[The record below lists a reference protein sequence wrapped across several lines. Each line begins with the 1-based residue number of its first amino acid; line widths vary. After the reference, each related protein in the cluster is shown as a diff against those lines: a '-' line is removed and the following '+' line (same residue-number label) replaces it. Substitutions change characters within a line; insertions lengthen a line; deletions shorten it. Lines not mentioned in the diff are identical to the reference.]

1 MPLLVAN
8 FSECKWLLYGC
19 ATLQREK
26 EEIIPS
32 INPHSKLLG
41 YSTIQLLL
49 FSRYKVL
56 MTDHALAYYQ

>member
-1 MPLLVAN
+1 MVA
-8 FSECKWLLYGC
+8 LPY
-19 ATLQREK
+19 REKK